1 MNYKYLILITLM
13 VIALLV
19 VVPVQA
25 QLKTTIINGSY
36 TVDIYTNVTGV
47 AGNTTWTPPP
57 GVGQVEYLVVG
68 GGVASGITDIPA
80 YDALPNGVKI

>member
-1 MNYKYLILITLM
+1 MKPSYLILASLL

-19 VVPVQA
+19 GGVSA
-25 QLKTTIINGSY
+25 QLKTTIIDGAY
-36 TVDIYTNVTGV
+36 TVDIYTTVTGV

-80 YDALPNGVKI
+80 YDALPKGVKV